1 MPLSISSSEVARQDV
16 AAVGFDP
23 QIRRAVMAA
32 ISLVLLVVVGA
43 EFVSRYVFPR
53 FSQIEARIESDER
66 ETMSIRAPRVGPE
79 PVVLLAGN
87 SLLLRGLDYPRIR
100 REMAPEA
107 KVVRMA
113 IENTEYLDWY
123 YGLHHMLAAGVR
135 PSMVV
140 LCLNLGQ
147 TVSSQSLGDYSARHL
162 LGVSELLPLA
172 RDARMDATRISG
184 LLLAHWSAFYASR
197 ATIRNF
203 VLNVTDPPYADAMHT
218 LANNAQAPLPA
229 DDVLIQTARVRLQS
243 LQRLCDQYGVQL
255 VLLIPPA
262 LGRYNDLEASAAQ
275 LQHIDFEYPIPVG
288 TIGPEFFADG
298 THLNAR
304 GAALFTNA
312 IEHFLHIRVQQ
323 AESKETA
330 VRFDHQSDV

>member
-1 MPLSISSSEVARQDV
+1 MPLSTSSSDVTRQDAV
-16 AAVGFDP
+16 AVRFER
-23 QIRRAVMAA
+23 QIRRATVAA
-32 ISLVLLVVVGA
+32 ISSVLLVLMAA
-43 EFVSRYVFPR
+43 EFVSRYIFPR

-66 ETMSIRAPRVGPE
+66 EAMSIHAPRVGSV

-123 YGLHHMLAAGVR
+123 YTLHHMFAAGVR
-135 PSMVV
+135 PSMIV

-147 TVSSQSLGDYSARHL
+147 TVSSRSLGDYSARHL
-162 LGVSELLPLA
+162 LGISELLPLA
-172 RDARMDATRISG
+172 RDANMDATRTSG

-203 VLNVTDPPYADAMHT
+203 VLNITDPPYADVMHT
-218 LANNAQAPLPA
+218 LANNAQAPLPLDA
-229 DDVLIQTARVRLQS
+229 ILIKTARVRLQS
-243 LQRLCDQYGVQL
+243 LQGLCTQYGVRL
-255 VLLIPPA
+255 VMLIPPA
-262 LGRYNDLEASAAQ
+262 LGRYNDLQASAAH
-275 LQHIDFEYPIPVG
+275 LQHIPFEYPIPVG

-298 THLNAR
+298 THLNTR
-304 GAALFTNA
+304 GAALFTGA
-312 IEHFLHIRVQQ
+312 IERFLHTRIRD
-323 AESKETA
+323 AENGKTA
-330 VRFDHQSDV
+330 VQFDPPLK